1 MTARS
6 GERRRESGN
15 STAVR
20 PQPPGLS
27 LPALSCR
34 FAGAV
39 KGQAIVLLVLLLMS
53 FSIPA
58 PAAGAGSDS
67 LPLRLP
73 ESGIGY
79 EGTKDTRPAGL
90 HLDEPYLKGYLADAG
105 KMVNSPRY
113 WDAGDW
119 SAAALVLS
127 LSAGLYAYDQ
137 DLKEWFQARRSGT
150 TDDLAG
156 VFSPFGN
163 PFAILPVLGF
173 AYYYGETRGS
183 EKAKRIGLLG
193 AESVILA
200 GAFTGFIKF
209 AGHRRRPDRGDGYDR
224 WDGPGFSTD
233 NLSFPSEH
241 ASAAFSLATVIAS
254 ESENA
259 YVAPAAYGIASLVVL
274 SRLNDNE
281 HWSSDAFL
289 GAALGYFTGRAVLR
303 LHANKAKHFVLLP
316 QVTGERYGLM
326 MSLGF

>member
-1 MTARS
+1 M
-6 GERRRESGN
+6 RR
-15 STAVR
+15 
-20 PQPPGLS
+20 QP
-27 LPALSCR
+27 
-34 FAGAV
+34 V
-39 KGQAIVLLVLLLMS
+39 VLLAVLLIS
-53 FSIPA
+53 FALAA
-58 PAAGAGSDS
+58 PDSGAGAGD
-67 LPLRLP
+67 LPLRSP
-73 ESGIGY
+73 GY
-79 EGTKDTRPAGL
+79 EGVQDRPQDGL
-90 HLDEPYLKGYLADAG
+90 KLNEAYLKGYLADAG

-113 WDAGDW
+113 WNAGDW